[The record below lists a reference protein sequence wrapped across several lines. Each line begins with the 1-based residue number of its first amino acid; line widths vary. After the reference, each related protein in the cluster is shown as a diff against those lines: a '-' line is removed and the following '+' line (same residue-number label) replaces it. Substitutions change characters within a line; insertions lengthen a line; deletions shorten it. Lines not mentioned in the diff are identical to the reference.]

1 MGLFRVI
8 LLGVIVWLVY
18 GFYKRFRQNALE
30 HQRGASVEKDKEKVV
45 QCQSCGVYVPEAE
58 AVRDGDR
65 SYCCEEH
72 RLADQDN
79 TPKA

>member
-30 HQRGASVEKDKEKVV
+30 HQKDRIQEKEQEKVV
-45 QCQSCGVYVPEAE
+45 QCRTCGVYVPEQE
-58 AVRDGDR
+58 AVKVGDVT
-65 SYCCEEH
+65 YCSEEH
-72 RLADQDN
+72 RLTDQQN
-79 TPKA
+79 NQEG